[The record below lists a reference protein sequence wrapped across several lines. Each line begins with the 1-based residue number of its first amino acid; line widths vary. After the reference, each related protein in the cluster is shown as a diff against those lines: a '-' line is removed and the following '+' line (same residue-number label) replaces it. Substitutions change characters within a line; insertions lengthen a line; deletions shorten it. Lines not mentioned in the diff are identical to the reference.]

1 MMKILGIAGKK
12 SAGKN
17 TMANIVHGI
26 VLKENKMIK
35 DYNIDE
41 GGKLF
46 VLTSNSD
53 GEEGWGEF
61 DITRKDTDFASWAEW
76 NMWPEVKIY
85 SFADSL
91 KSICIRLFN
100 IPPECVYGTDEQKN
114 QIVPH
119 LRWENMPGVIT
130 DKKFFYFLTEQHK
143 ISLESKGLIYHE
155 PGPMTAREFMQ
166 FFGTEIMRKMYS
178 NIWINDTINRI
189 KSESSKLAIIADVRF
204 PNEIDAILNNGG
216 KVVKLNRS
224 IHKDGHSSEIS
235 LDNLDNS
242 KFYKIIDNGKE
253 GYTIEDL
260 MLDTKKLYNNL

>member
-1 MMKILGIAGKK
+1 MTKILGIAGKK

-61 DITRKDTDFASWAEW
+61 DITRKDTEFASWAEW

-114 QIVPH
+114 QIQEH
-119 LRWENMPGVIT
+119 LLWENMPGILPFKMNIGN
-130 DKKFFYFLTEQHK
+130 DLSCLYPK
-143 ISLESKGLIYHE
+143 YHE
-155 PGPMTAREFMQ
+155 AGPMTAREFMQ

-235 LDNLDNS
+235 LDNLDSS